1 MPVYLEDD
9 SRATGGMQDGG
20 FLRIGVVNN
29 MPDGAAEATKRQF
42 LSLLSRAAGDLN
54 VSISFYALAEFR
66 RSGSGGASAS
76 DRGQPVENLL
86 EDNIDGLIVTG
97 AEPRAAQLTQETYW
111 KSLTRVIDWAE
122 HNTLS
127 TVWSCLAAHAAVLH
141 LDGIRRHRLEAKR
154 FGVFQF
160 SCVSSHPML
169 TGVPQSL
176 HVPHSRWNDLNPHE
190 LRECGY
196 EILTTSSR
204 GVDMFVKPGNSL
216 FVFFQGHPE
225 YDSDTLLLEYRRDV
239 VRYLRSERH
248 TYPSLPHG
256 YFDLQTAAEFDD
268 LRVQCLADRREE
280 ILANFPL
287 GIAGGKGITNGWR
300 PVALRLYRNWLNFLC
315 AEKMGNPGE
324 TRTRFRDDSERC
336 SGVNANRIPG

>member
-1 MPVYLEDD
+1 MPVYLEEDL
-9 SRATGGMQDGG
+9 RATGGMPDGG

-29 MPDGAAEATKRQF
+29 MPDGAVEATKRQF

-66 RSGSGGASAS
+66 RSGSSGASAS

-127 TVWSCLAAHAAVLH
+127 TVWSCLAAHATVLH

-196 EILTTSSR
+196 EILTSSSR

-239 VRYLRSERH
+239 GRYLRSERD
-248 TYPSLPHG
+248 TYPSLPWR
-256 YFDLQTAAEFDD
+256 YFDAETAGLMTAIREKAMRERHLELLGDLPMAWAE
-268 LRVQCLADRREE
+268 RRMWHSW
-280 ILANFPL
+280 LSGA
-287 GIAGGKGITNGWR
+287 IT
-300 PVALRLYRNWLNFLC
+300 LYRNWLAYLW
-315 AEKMGNPGE
+315 AQKSRQP
-324 TRTRFRDDSERC
+324 SER
-336 SGVNANRIPG
+336 NAGTAMVTGGCVSFGRCLNP